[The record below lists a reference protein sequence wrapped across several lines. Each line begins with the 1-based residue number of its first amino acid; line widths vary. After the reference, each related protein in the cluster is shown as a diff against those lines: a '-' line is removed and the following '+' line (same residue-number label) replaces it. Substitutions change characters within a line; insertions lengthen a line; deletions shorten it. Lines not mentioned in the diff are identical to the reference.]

1 LTANNRKM
9 IEQQEREEG
18 PVTVSVSRKA
28 IAGKEKEYE
37 DWISGITQSASKY
50 PGHMGSNVL
59 RPSDA
64 TKGEYV
70 IIYRFDNYPNACR
83 WEESKERSE
92 WLEKVKSLVQGEAV
106 RRKVTGFEF
115 WFDLPSVPVTHAP
128 SRQKMAVVMVI
139 VVYMLVLS
147 LSTLMAPIIGDFAFW
162 QKLLVI
168 IPMQVI
174 LMTYVV
180 MPRVTKLLKSWLY
193 ASS

>member
-1 LTANNRKM
+1 MTDQLQK
-9 IEQQEREEG
+9 EQG

-28 IAGKEKEYE
+28 VAGKEKEYE
-37 DWISGITQSASKY
+37 QWISGITQSAAKF
-50 PGHMGSNVL
+50 PGHMGTNVL

-70 IIYRFDNYPNACR
+70 IIYRFDNYQNACH
-83 WEESKERSE
+83 WEQSEARSE
-92 WLEKVKSLVQGEAV
+92 WLDKVKPLVQGEAV

-128 SRQKMAVVMVI
+128 SRQKMAVVMII
-139 VVYMLVLS
+139 VVYVLVLCLSS
-147 LSTLMAPIIGDFAFW
+147 LMGPVIGNLPFW

-168 IPMQVI
+168 IPMQVV

-180 MPRVTKLLKSWLY
+180 MPQVTKILKNWLY
-193 ASS
+193 TTS